1 MGRIGGTSCEA
12 LTNPLAKQEYL
23 REVEEIDRGGSLG
36 SLRSLNRERVVDALR
51 ELGVASRADIARH
64 TGLSRSTVSSLVTA
78 LQDEGLIVD
87 RDASPDGTASTGGR
101 PPALIAL
108 SRRAG
113 VALGIDFGKRHLAV
127 AAADLSHAVLAE
139 VRHEMPDDYDAR
151 RGLDEAAGLVDHV
164 LDDAGVSSDEVLG
177 VGLGVP
183 GPIHLPTGV
192 VGSSAILPG
201 WVGARVAAEMC
212 DRLSMPVHVDN
223 DANLGALAEL
233 HWGAGQG
240 CSSLTYIKIAT
251 GIGSGLVLERR
262 LFRGA
267 GGTAGEIGH
276 TTIDEAGPICRCGS
290 RGCLETFAGAPA
302 IVELLRPSLGADVT
316 GETIVQQ
323 ALDGHPGSR
332 RAIGDAGRHVG
343 SALANLCNLF
353 NPELIVVGGTLA
365 AAGDVLLE
373 PMREAVQ
380 RRAIPSA
387 AEDVQIVTAALG
399 DRAELLGAVALVLYE
414 SEGAA
419 SAPLPVA
426 DGASV

>member
-1 MGRIGGTSCEA
+1 
-12 LTNPLAKQEYL
+12 
-23 REVEEIDRGGSLG
+23 VEEDTGSLA
-36 SLRSLNRERVVDALR
+36 SLRSRNRDRVIEALR
-51 ELGVASRADIARH
+51 RLGVASRAEIARQ
-64 TGLSRSTVSSLVTA
+64 TGLSRSTVSSLVA
-78 LQDEGLIVD
+78 DLEKEGLIVD
-87 RDASPDGTASTGGR
+87 RDASPESAASKGGR

-108 SRRAG
+108 GRSAG
-113 VALGIDFGKRHLAV
+113 VALGIDFGKRHLTVV
-127 AAADLSHAVLAE
+127 ASDLSHAILAE
-139 VRHEMPDDYDAR
+139 ETREMPDDYDAR
-151 RGLDEAAGLVDHV
+151 HGLDEAAALV
-164 LDDAGVSSDEVLG
+164 DEVLEDSGVAREDVIG

-183 GPIHLPTGV
+183 GPVHLPTGV

-201 WVGARVAAEMC
+201 WVGARVAEEMSE
-212 DRLSMPVHVDN
+212 RLLLPVHVDN

-233 HWGAGQG
+233 HWGAGRG

-251 GIGSGLVLERR
+251 GIGAGLVLDRR

-276 TTIDEAGPICRCGS
+276 TSIDETGPICRCGS

-302 IVELLRPSLGADVT
+302 IVELLKPSLGADATV
-316 GETIVQQ
+316 EAVVEQ
-323 ALDGHPGSR
+323 AVDGHLGSK

-353 NPELIVVGGTLA
+353 NPELVVVGGTLA

-387 AEDVQIVTAALG
+387 AEDVNIVTGVLG
-399 DRAELLGAVALVLYE
+399 ERAEVLGAVALVLYE
-414 SEGAA
+414 REGAA
-419 SAPLPVA
+419 SALVPLA
-426 DGASV
+426 DGAKV